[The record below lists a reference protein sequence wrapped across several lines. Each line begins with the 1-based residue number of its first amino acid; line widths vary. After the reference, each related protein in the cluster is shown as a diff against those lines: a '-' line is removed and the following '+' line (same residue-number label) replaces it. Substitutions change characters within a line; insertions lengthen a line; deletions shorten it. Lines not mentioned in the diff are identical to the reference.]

1 MQQQPPP
8 YGYQQPY
15 AAGPQPQQRGV
26 SFGDF
31 IAFRFMITPPLA
43 TVLYLLVVGLLTI
56 GCLISAIGNGVSAGS
71 LIAAVVLWL
80 VGNLFLRVIFEAML
94 VMFKINDGIQ
104 DLVRRG

>member
-8 YGYQQPY
+8 YGWQQPS
-15 AAGPQPQQRGV
+15 APVPQKRGV

-43 TVLYLLVVGLLTI
+43 TILYLLVVGLLTI
-56 GCLISAIGNGVSAGS
+56 GCIVQAMGS
-71 LIAAVVLWL
+71 DNIAVAAVGGIVVWL